1 MALSQASPVSALRV
15 LVVEDE
21 PGLRFVI
28 AEVFSS
34 EAGFEVIEAASGDE
48 AVESLKSHGHIDC
61 VFTDVRMPGAVD
73 GVALTEHVLL
83 LYPDTKVVMASGNQR
98 PFERVEDVPFFAKP
112 YDVGAVA
119 RTIRQLVTA

>member
-1 MALSQASPVSALRV
+1 MSALRM

-28 AEVFSS
+28 TEVFSG

-48 AVESLKSHGHIDC
+48 AVEHLKSGGQIDC

-73 GVALTEHVLL
+73 GIALAEHVLVA
-83 LYPDTKVVMASGNQR
+83 YPGTKVVMASGNHR
-98 PFERVEDVPFFAKP
+98 PLGHVEAVPFFAKP
-112 YDVGAVA
+112 YDIGAIA
-119 RTIRQLVTA
+119 RTIRQLVDA